1 MQITLFQEIII
12 FEHFWRT
19 IFKLKRTHPSH
30 EKMVNSETVWEG
42 KSKSKRKSFSVSVS
56 VFVFLRNQKIYFEKR
71 HSWHRMCLF
80 VFLSYLH
87 NSPPIAW
94 HFYLSVLFSNEWML
108 TFSWFTASFL
118 LKWNQFCESKCCTYI
133 LLAGPCYFKSVC
145 SLFSDIR
152 NCDKIVSLIYSKL

>member
-1 MQITLFQEIII
+1 MSQTLFQEIII
-12 FEHFWRT
+12 FEHFWKI

-42 KSKSKRKSFSVSVS
+42 KSKSKSFSVSVS
-56 VFVFLRNQKIYFEKR
+56 VFVFVRNQKIYFEKR

-80 VFLSYLH
+80 VFYH
-87 NSPPIAW
+87 ICTTPIAW

-145 SLFSDIR
+145 SLFSDITK
-152 NCDKIVSLIYSKL
+152 CEKIVSLIYSK

>member
-1 MQITLFQEIII
+1 M
-12 FEHFWRT
+12 
-19 IFKLKRTHPSH
+19 K
-30 EKMVNSETVWEG
+30 KMVNSETVWEG
-42 KSKSKRKSFSVSVS
+42 KSKSKSFSVSVFG
-56 VFVFLRNQKIYFEKR
+56 FVRNQKIYFEKR

-87 NSPPIAW
+87 NS
-94 HFYLSVLFSNEWML
+94 HCVTFLSFGSFFRTTSFEWML

-133 LLAGPCYFKSVC
+133 LLAEPCYFKSVC

-152 NCDKIVSLIYSKL
+152 NGDKIVSLFYLKN